1 MQKGISGS
9 DRGLTALCCILSLPV
24 SATAVMGLVTI
35 FEDSEQE
42 KRHPEKTFLGAD
54 KILKNLLTFSETVL

>member
-35 FEDSEQE
+35 FEGGQN
-42 KRHPEKTFLGAD
+42 R
-54 KILKNLLTFSETVL
+54 KNGTQKKLSRVPIKF